1 MSDTSPEGG
10 ATLQLSGS
18 SRQEQV
24 LLGQMHHSQTPQLTL
39 YSPELLLPP
48 SSLLA
53 IGLTP
58 NSISQH
64 SSEILRLPLILP
76 LSDQSDP
83 VACVTGLIT
92 FSSAQSTAVL
102 SQPQVLGVSQLAPYT
117 LSAMMPHMAPP
128 LPSNQ
133 PPMTKT
139 QELRNHTAAQVT
151 STQLPLCP
159 QPSQTNQPSQET
171 TLPST
176 DKLPTDTRVTQL
188 TTDTKSPSTEPPTS
202 VIHAPTHNPLSQ
214 IKEQQPLQNQPASK
228 SEEQDP
234 QITTSS
240 LYPSLPPAVLSV
252 PADDPLRELS
262 EQGSVLEEGGVGLT
276 LPTDASEKE
285 AGKSGRV
292 CVLVDWSIFQWPNP
306 ELLCKREFI
315 INLHNYCM

>member
-1 MSDTSPEGG
+1 MSDSSPEGG
-10 ATLQLSGS
+10 ATFQLSGS
-18 SRQEQV
+18 SGQEQV
-24 LLGQMHHSQTPQLTL
+24 LFGQMHHSLTPQLTH

-48 SSLLA
+48 FSPLA
-53 IGLTP
+53 IGLAP

-83 VACVTGLIT
+83 AACVTGLIT

-102 SQPQVLGVSQLAPYT
+102 SQPQLLGVSQLAPYT
-117 LSAMMPHMAPP
+117 LWAMMPHMAPP

-139 QELRNHTAAQVT
+139 QELRNHTAA
-151 STQLPLCP
+151 LCP
-159 QPSQTNQPSQET
+159 PPSQTNHPSQET

-176 DKLPTDTRVTQL
+176 DELPTDTHVTPL
-188 TTDTKSPSTEPPTS
+188 TTDNNPPSTEPPTS
-202 VIHAPTHNPLSQ
+202 VIHAPTHDPLSQ
-214 IKEQQPLQNQPASK
+214 TKEQQSLQDQMASK

-234 QITTSS
+234 QIATAS
-240 LYPSLPPAVLSV
+240 LYPILPLPVVSV

-276 LPTDASEKE
+276 LPKEASEKE
-285 AGKSGRV
+285 AGKSDRV
-292 CVLVDWSIFQWPNP
+292 WVLVDQSIFPWPNP
-306 ELLCKREFI
+306 KLQC
-315 INLHNYCM
+315 